1 MTYLEPISGES
12 SYEYKPNLKQIWI
25 SERKWQGS
33 IASVQK
39 KARHTERKCICWTNY
54 YPKQRGIVV
63 RFESEMGAYLLYAY
77 PYYLLIC
84 TFPWIYVNICA
95 CKCMYNIYVY
105 ITYLYIYII
114 YIHLYIV
121 YTRFRGRDIW
131 RSNILKFEYIEI
143 YRHQHLLDSWK
154 MCFTCR
160 MRRLQPVHQTENFFI
175 GRAHKIVITHMSQ
188 FKFW

>member
-1 MTYLEPISGES
+1 MRIFLNQFIFLNWNPVQLNKMTYLEPISGES

-77 PYYLLIC
+77 PYYLHIC

-105 ITYLYIYII
+105 ITYLYICILYI
-114 YIHLYIV
+114 YIYILYILDLEGET
-121 YTRFRGRDIW
+121 YGGA
-131 RSNILKFEYIEI
+131 I
-143 YRHQHLLDSWK
+143 Y
-154 MCFTCR
+154 
-160 MRRLQPVHQTENFFI
+160 
-175 GRAHKIVITHMSQ
+175 
-188 FKFW
+188 